1 MLCTNFA
8 SLGGCVRV
16 PSFHRVNPTTAGRNE
31 LCLTQTLPLCALRP
45 GLSSFIAAM
54 VLICRASRFRPTLM
68 SSFRINQNE
77 LATGAASRIDAHPSR
92 AEDAPRSWTWLGTRS
107 GKLQGS
113 ETKRAPRAH
122 GPRRAPPPTASP
134 AVAASGNRVPDPRI
148 PSHRGEVWHEWR
160 PRRGGMNGASPR
172 VNSALV
178 APVAH
183 YGRTHP

>member
-1 MLCTNFA
+1 MHVYNRQFEARIMCSCYAQT
-8 SLGGCVRV
+8 SRLGGCVRV

-148 PSHRGEVWHEWR
+148 PSHGARS
-160 PRRGGMNGASPR
+160 GM
-172 VNSALV
+172 NSALV
-178 APVAH
+178 AAA
-183 YGRTHP
+183 